1 MVNGRTSCRAATNRA
16 GAPPARPYPGRV
28 SATRPGNATV
38 QRLGVLAVISVVAGL
53 LLAGMML
60 PIVGGVGL
68 LARTGADDF
77 ANLPAELE
85 LGTPPQVSRILATD
99 GSTIATFYYQNRVN
113 VSIDAVPA
121 VMQKA
126 IIAIEDVRFY
136 EHDGVDWKAAFRAL
150 LRNGSSGSVQQGGS
164 TLTQQL
170 VKNVLI
176 ETAEAQ
182 GDEEGAAAAHA
193 NTLSRKMREAK
204 YALALEN
211 RYTKREILEAYLNI
225 AYFGDSAYGVGT
237 AARHFFGK
245 PVQRLSLDQAALL
258 AGLVQS
264 PEVYNPVA
272 NPAAAKDR
280 RNTVLSQMLKYRF
293 ITPEEYSAAVAKP
306 IKLDVQEQGNGC
318 EASRAPYFC
327 DYVQNVIQNSPA
339 FGKTRADR
347 KRLLLRGG
355 LTIQTTLDPK
365 VQRAADRAVRKYV
378 FPRDK
383 SGVAAA
389 EAVVEPGTGK
399 VVALS
404 VNRPYGQDIKRG
416 QNTINYAVDREDGG
430 GTGFQMGS
438 TFKLFVLAA
447 AMKQGIPLSTSI
459 YAPQSIELSGF
470 KNCLGGDA
478 GSWELSNAGDS
489 EAGRFNLI
497 TGTWISVNTFF
508 AQLEQRTGLCQPVK
522 LAEAM
527 GMSPATGGRIS
538 QYPAFT
544 LGAADT
550 YSSLD
555 LATAYATVAA
565 HGLHCEPLAITRVTD
580 SDGNNIRVPRTSCE
594 QVLEP
599 GLADTI
605 TDILNGVL
613 TKPGATATNVGEPGR
628 PAAAKTGTAEENTA
642 SVFAGYVP
650 QLAAAVWVG
659 DPDEPSRSLNGLTI
673 GGRTYGSVYG
683 ATIAG
688 PIWRDTLTAALAGE
702 PVIELPEPD
711 PKYVAGIKKTVPDVR
726 GLEPGDATDI
736 LRDAG
741 FKVSFASQPVD
752 SAYPEGTVART
763 TPAAGEGAPPGSTII
778 LYLSTGDL
786 PPPPSPSLTASPTA
800 TPTDVHGP
808 GKPTPS
814 PSTTTSPSPSVSC
827 SPKKHGPAC

>member
-1 MVNGRTSCRAATNRA
+1 VRAN
-16 GAPPARPYPGRV
+16 
-28 SATRPGNATV
+28 RPGSATV

-77 ANLPAELE
+77 ANLPTELQI
-85 LGTPPQVSRILATD
+85 GAPPQVSRILAAD

-113 VSIDAVPA
+113 VDIEDVPP

-126 IIAIEDVRFY
+126 IIAVEDVRFY
-136 EHDGVDWKAAFRAL
+136 EHDGVDWKGAFRAM
-150 LRNGSSGSVQQGGS
+150 LRNGSSGTVQQGGS
-164 TLTQQL
+164 TLTQQY

-176 ETAEAQ
+176 EKAEAE
-182 GDEEGAAAAHA
+182 GDEEGVAAAHA
-193 NTLSRKMREAK
+193 NTLSRKFREAK
-204 YALALEN
+204 YALALET
-211 RYTKREILEAYLNI
+211 RYSKRQNLEGYLNI

-245 PVQRLSLDQAALL
+245 PVQRLDLEEAALL

-272 NPAAAKDR
+272 NPEAAKSR
-280 RNTVLSQMLKYRF
+280 RNTVLSQMLKYHF
-293 ITPEEYSAAVAKP
+293 ITPAEYSEAVGKP
-306 IKLDVQEQGNGC
+306 IKLDVHRQGNGC
-318 EASRAPYFC
+318 EASRAAYFC
-327 DYVQNVIQNSPA
+327 DYVQHVIENSPA
-339 FGKTRADR
+339 FGKKTADR

-355 LTIQTTLDPK
+355 LTIQTTLDPQ
-365 VQRAADRAVRKYV
+365 VQRAADKAVRKYV

-389 EAVVEPGTGK
+389 EAVIEPGTGK

-404 VNRPYGQDIKRG
+404 VNRPYGQDRKRG
-416 QNTINYAVDREDGG
+416 QNTINYAVDHEDGG
-430 GTGFQMGS
+430 GAGFQMGS

-447 AMKQGIPLSTSI
+447 AMKQGIPLSTTI

-470 KNCLGGDA
+470 KNCFGGDA

-489 EAGRFNLI
+489 EAGRFNLL

-522 LAEAM
+522 LAESM
-527 GMSPATGGRIS
+527 GMSPASGGHIS

-555 LATAYATVAA
+555 LANAYATVAA
-565 HGLHCEPLAITRVTD
+565 HGMHCDPMAITRVTD
-580 SDGNNIRVPRTSCE
+580 SEGNSIRVPRSECE

-628 PAAAKTGTAEENTA
+628 PAAAKTGTADENVA

-650 QLAAAVWVG
+650 QLSAAVWVG
-659 DPDEPSRSLNGLTI
+659 DPDEPSRPLNGLTI

-688 PIWRDTLTAALAGE
+688 PIWKETMTAALEGE
-702 PVIELPEPD
+702 PVIPLPDPD
-711 PKYVAGIKKTVPDVR
+711 PKYVQGIKKTVPDVR
-726 GLEPGDATDI
+726 GLQPDDASDI

-741 FKVSFASQPVD
+741 FKVSFASTTVD
-752 SAYPEGTVART
+752 SAYPEGTVGKT
-763 TPAAGEGAPPGSTII
+763 TPAGGEGAPPGSTVVV
-778 LYLSTGDL
+778 YLSSGDL
-786 PPPPSPSLTASPTA
+786 PPPPSPTLTASPT
-800 TPTDVHGP
+800 PTKP
-808 GKPTPS
+808 GNGTG
-814 PSTTTSPSPSVSC
+814 SPSPEPTTSTTSSPSPTC
-827 SPKKHGPAC
+827 SPKNHGPPGC

>member
-1 MVNGRTSCRAATNRA
+1 VRVN
-16 GAPPARPYPGRV
+16 
-28 SATRPGNATV
+28 RPGNATA
-38 QRLGVLAVISVVAGL
+38 QRLGVLAVISIVAGL

-77 ANLPAELE
+77 ANLPSELKI
-85 LGTPPQVSRILATD
+85 GTPPQVSRILAAD

-113 VSIDAVPA
+113 VSIDEVPA

-126 IIAIEDVRFY
+126 IIAVEDVRFY
-136 EHDGVDWKAAFRAL
+136 EHNGVDWKGAFRAL
-150 LRNGSSGSVQQGGS
+150 LRNGSTGSVQQGGS
-164 TLTQQL
+164 TLTQQF

-176 ETAEAQ
+176 EAAEAE
-182 GDEEGAAAAHA
+182 GDEEGVAAAHA
-193 NTLSRKMREAK
+193 NTLARKAREAK

-211 RYTKREILEAYLNI
+211 RYSKRQILEGYLNI

-245 PVQRLSLDQAALL
+245 PVQRLDLDEAALL

-272 NPAAAKDR
+272 NPAAAKNR
-280 RNTVLSQMLKYRF
+280 RNTVLSQMFKYHF
-293 ITPEEYSAAVAKP
+293 ISPAEYSAAVRQP
-306 IKLDVQEQGNGC
+306 IKLDVHEQGNGC

-327 DYVQNVIQNSPA
+327 DYVQHVIQNSPT

-365 VQRAADRAVRKYV
+365 VQRAADHAVRDYV

-404 VNRPYGQDIKRG
+404 VNRPYGQDRKRG

-447 AMKQGIPLSTSI
+447 AMKQGIPLSTNI
-459 YAPQSIELSGF
+459 YAPAHIELSGF
-470 KNCLGGDA
+470 ENCFGGDA

-489 EAGRFNLI
+489 EAGHFNLI

-527 GMSPATGGRIS
+527 GMSPASGGHIS

-555 LATAYATVAA
+555 LANAYATVAA
-565 HGLHCEPLAITRVTD
+565 HGMHCDPVAITRVTD
-580 SDGNNIRVPRTSCE
+580 SDGNNIRVPRSECE

-605 TDILNGVL
+605 TDILHGVL
-613 TKPGATATNVGEPGR
+613 TKPGATATGVGEPGR
-628 PAAAKTGTAEENTA
+628 PAAAKTGTADENVA

-659 DPDEPSRSLNGLTI
+659 DPDEPSRPLNGLTI
-673 GGRTYGSVYG
+673 GGRTYGSVFG
-683 ATIAG
+683 ASIAG
-688 PIWRDTLTAALAGE
+688 PIWHDTLLAALEGE
-702 PVIELPEPD
+702 PVIPLPD
-711 PKYVAGIKKTVPDVR
+711 PDPEFVQGIKKTVPDVR
-726 GLEPGDATDI
+726 GLEPDDATDI
-736 LRDAG
+736 LRDAD
-741 FKVSFASQPVD
+741 FKVSFASTPVD
-752 SAYPEGTVART
+752 SAYPKGTVARS
-763 TPAAGEGAPPGSTII
+763 TPAGGTGAPPGSTVV
-778 LYLSTGDL
+778 LYLSTGKL
-786 PPPPSPSLTASPTA
+786 PPPPSPTATASPTLS
-800 TPTDVHGP
+800 PDVHGT
-808 GKPTPS
+808 GKPS
-814 PSTTTSPSPSVSC
+814 PSPSATSSPSPSVSC
-827 SPKKHGPAC
+827 SPKKHGPPNC